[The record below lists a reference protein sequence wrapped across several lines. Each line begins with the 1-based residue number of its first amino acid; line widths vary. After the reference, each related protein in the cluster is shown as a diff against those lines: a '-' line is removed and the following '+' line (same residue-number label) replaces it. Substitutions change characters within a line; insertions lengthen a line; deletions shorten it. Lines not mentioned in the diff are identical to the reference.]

1 MEAHKYEC
9 VMVMVSYTKYPTT
22 PIARYTQ
29 AHGSAREWREGIP
42 CAWKSS
48 EMKSLKAGQGSMKQ

>member
-1 MEAHKYEC
+1 MC
-9 VMVMVSYTKYPTT
+9 DGDGNSYTKYPTT

-42 CAWKSS
+42 YAWKSS
-48 EMKSLKAGQGSMKQ
+48 EMKSLKAEQGSMKQ